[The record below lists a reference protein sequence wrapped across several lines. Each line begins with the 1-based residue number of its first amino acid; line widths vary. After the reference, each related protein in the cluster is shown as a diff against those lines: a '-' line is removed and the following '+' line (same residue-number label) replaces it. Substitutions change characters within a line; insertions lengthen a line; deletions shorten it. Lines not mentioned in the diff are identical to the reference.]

1 MKRQRPERP
10 ERAYQGMVVALW
22 PQLGE
27 DDPRQYDMD
36 KAYGEVTTNRT
47 LNLRTRKKTREWEAS
62 PREGIGR
69 LLRITCIPQGHFGGN
84 APMLAEVWNT
94 TYGLLFISRLFGAVF
109 DPEDDPNDRFAPPTA
124 VLSRAGRLER
134 AAAESSVGS
143 APGYEPVPFT
153 DVRILLDGP
162 VEAKL
167 WVKCADHGPGV
178 VDRLLLNRAYQQD
191 RERRRQRDTLKPTVI
206 RLHDVGA
213 LSSTL

>member
-1 MKRQRPERP
+1 VKRHRPQRP
-10 ERAYQGMVVALW
+10 ERAYESMVVALW

-27 DDPRQYDMD
+27 DDTRQYDMD
-36 KAYGEVTTNRT
+36 KAYGEATTNRT
-47 LNLRTRKKTREWEAS
+47 RNLQTGEWEAS

-69 LLRITCIPQGHFGGN
+69 LLRITCNPQGHFGGN
-84 APMLAEVWNT
+84 APMLAEVWKT
-94 TYGLLFISRLFGAVF
+94 TYGLLFLAALPGAVF
-109 DPEDDPNDRFAPPTA
+109 DPEDDPNDPFAPPTA
-124 VLSRAGRLER
+124 VLSTAGRLER
-134 AAAESSVGS
+134 AAAESRARS
-143 APGYEPVPFT
+143 PRKYEPLPFT

-162 VEAKL
+162 VVAKL

-213 LSSTL
+213 LSSDS